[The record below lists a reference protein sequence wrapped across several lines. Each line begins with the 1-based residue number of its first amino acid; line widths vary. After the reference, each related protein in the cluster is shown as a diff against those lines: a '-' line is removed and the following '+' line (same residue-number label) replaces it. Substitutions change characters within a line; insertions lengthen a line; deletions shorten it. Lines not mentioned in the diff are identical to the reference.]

1 MVKKRLYN
9 IDFVKGCL
17 IIFVILGHFI
27 LGTVEDTLARYVI
40 YSFHMPIFIAV
51 SGFLVKKNGLA
62 SLSLSGVVK
71 KYIPRVMIPWGIA
84 VIVYTTIT
92 EFNRM
97 SVLNDKKLILL
108 YINSFLKPY
117 YHLWYIL
124 GFLSYILLTW
134 FLLKLKLKNWM
145 LLLIALVISII
156 SMYELYHI
164 SQPTIKGIVEIIQY
178 DFRIYNYLFF
188 ILGMLLKEYMN
199 RKGVP
204 KVLKPVAMLT
214 LILAIITIYFFYQD
228 STIGKRTMYF
238 LLNIPFA
245 VVLLGL
251 SYQEYFPRCKI
262 IEYIGQNSMAFYL
275 WHVLVKLLAISIAG
289 AGNRVLY
296 YCYSFVFFLILSI
309 LIFLLSKISF
319 INKYLLGGLRN

>member
-1 MVKKRLYN
+1 MGKKRLHN
-9 IDFVKGCL
+9 IDFIKGCL
-17 IIFVILGHFI
+17 ILLVIIGHIILGK
-27 LGTVEDTLARYVI
+27 VEDTLARYVI

-51 SGFLVKKNGLA
+51 SGFLVNKNSLA

-71 KYIPRVMIPWGIA
+71 KYIPRLMIPWGIA

-92 EFNRM
+92 EFSRLTALSN
-97 SVLNDKKLILL
+97 KKLILL
-108 YINSFLKPY
+108 YVNSFLKPY

-124 GFLSYILLTW
+124 GFLSYVLLTW
-134 FLLKLKLKNWM
+134 FFLKLKLKNWM
-145 LLLIALVISII
+145 LLLIALIISII
-156 SMYELYHI
+156 SKYELYHI
-164 SQPTIKGIVEIIQY
+164 SQASLKVIVETIQY
-178 DFRIYNYLFF
+178 DFRIYNYIFF
-188 ILGMLLKEYMN
+188 ILGMLLKEYII

-204 KVLKPVAMLT
+204 KGLKAATILT
-214 LILAIITIYFFYQD
+214 FIFAIITIYFFYHN

-275 WHVLVKLLAISIAG
+275 WHVLVKIVASSIAG
-289 AGNRVLY
+289 KGNTVFY
-296 YCYSFVFFLILSI
+296 YCYSIVFFLILSL